1 MGVSGHRAVPLS
13 CGNCQARALDLLFFL
28 SYMEKLRNGLMVMS
42 FSKLA
47 ADKNR
52 SPYLVGHPDV
62 KAVFKMYKC
71 RTGLGWL
78 PGRKYDC

>member
-1 MGVSGHRAVPLS
+1 
-13 CGNCQARALDLLFFL
+13 
-28 SYMEKLRNGLMVMS
+28 MVMS